1 MKILAIHFQSHD
13 TSVALI
19 EDGIVLYAVGNERFS
34 RKKMDRGI
42 PLLALRDCFNYL
54 KISPE
59 QIDQVVFVGDPFFKA
74 YINRFKELMIVPFL
88 TKGEYFLWWKN
99 PLLIL
104 KELIIATGVPTFIL
118 RDVIP
123 RIILKQ
129 ALKGYKGEYKYIHH
143 HMAHLYATYYSS
155 GWNECLVVCFEG
167 SGLNE
172 TMSIFKVINN
182 KWIKLAQSKLPN
194 SPGRFYELATQLLG
208 FNLYR
213 HAGKVT
219 GLAAFGDS
227 SKAYAQIKDLLHV
240 KEENLILNVNKF
252 FKWQIAYSLT
262 RKLPKEL
269 SSFSKED
276 IAAAF
281 QRRFEECILEII
293 KRVVNDTGIKKLAIS
308 GGVAANVKLNQKL
321 HELSGIEE
329 IHIYQ
334 AMGDDGLA
342 VGAGLRV
349 ASKLGFTTPRP
360 DTVYFGPDFSD
371 QEIREALKKYSLT
384 YTKEKNIAKTV
395 AKLIAKGNIV
405 ARFNGRMEY
414 GPRAL
419 GNRSILYQTTDKS
432 VNDWLNK
439 RLKRTEFMPFAPVTL
454 DKYAS
459 KCYKNLTGA
468 EYPARFMT
476 ITFDCSEYMKKL
488 SPAVVHV
495 DGTARPQIIRK
506 IDNPSYYAIIEEYYK
521 LTKIPSLVNTSFNM
535 HEEPIV
541 CTPDDAVRS
550 FLRGGIDYLAIGDF
564 LVTGLNIDRK

>member
-19 EDGIVLYAVGNERFS
+19 EDGIVLYAAGNERFS

-42 PLLALRDCFNYL
+42 PFQALHDCLSYL

-59 QIDQVVFVGDPFFKA
+59 QIDQVVFVGDPFLEA

-88 TKGEYFLWWKN
+88 TKGKYFLWWKN

-104 KELIIATGVPTFIL
+104 KELVIATGIPTFIL
-118 RDVIP
+118 RDIIP
-123 RIILKQ
+123 RIILKH
-129 ALKGYKGEYKYIHH
+129 ALKGYKGNYKYIHH
-143 HMAHLYATYYSS
+143 HMAHLYAAYYTS

-182 KWIKLAQSKLPN
+182 KWTKLAQSKLPH
-194 SPGRFYELATQLLG
+194 SPGRFYELATQVLG

-227 SKAYAQIKDLLHV
+227 SKAYAQIKDLLSIRD
-240 KEENLILNVNKF
+240 ENLILNVDKF
-252 FKWQIAYSLT
+252 FKWQVAYSLT

-281 QRRFEECILEII
+281 QRRLEECIVEII
-293 KRVVNDTGIKKLAIS
+293 KRVAKNTGIKKLAIT

-321 HELSGIEE
+321 HELPEIEE
-329 IHIYQ
+329 IHIHQ

-349 ASKLGFTTPRP
+349 ASKLGFITPRP
-360 DTVYFGPDFSD
+360 NTVYFGPDFSE
-371 QEIREALKKYSLT
+371 QEILDALKSKSLA

-395 AKLIAKGNIV
+395 AKLIAQGKVV

-419 GNRSILYQTTDKS
+419 GNRSILYKTTDKS
-432 VNDWLNK
+432 INDWLNK

-459 KCYKNLTGA
+459 ECYKNLTGA

-476 ITFDCSEYMKKL
+476 ITFDCTEYMKKT

-506 IDNPSYYAIIEEYYK
+506 IDNPSYYAIVEEYYK

-541 CTPDDAVRS
+541 CTPEDAVNS
-550 FLRGGIDYLAIGDF
+550 FLSGEIDYLALGEYLAIQ
-564 LVTGLNIDRK
+564 K